1 MSSKDL
7 VPVNIEQ
14 YGHHYNDRSFFS
26 KLKKAA
32 LKAGRKVVYN
42 ALLLFYTLTDTTI
55 PLRHKRIIIGV
66 LGYFILPIDLIPD
79 IIPGTGFVDDLL
91 AILYAVKVISDSI
104 TPQIRAKAEAKCNE
118 YFKTDTDN
126 QPPHIENQH

>member
-32 LKAGRKVVYN
+32 LKAGRKEAAGAVEELVEG
-42 ALLLFYTLTDTTI
+42 AKGFLE
-55 PLRHKRIIIGV
+55 G
-66 LGYFILPIDLIPD
+66 LGGDKD
-79 IIPGTGFVDDLL
+79 
-91 AILYAVKVISDSI
+91 
-104 TPQIRAKAEAKCNE
+104 E
-118 YFKTDTDN
+118 
-126 QPPHIENQH
+126 